1 MAVKVSTLVSVAPE
15 TVTDRLRGERPQGEY
30 AALYAGLFGD
40 AEVAATLWPPPLGG
54 PRTPGQA
61 SELLAADIRHWDD
74 VGFGPWAFFETGTG
88 QFVGRAG
95 LERTDVGG
103 RPTVEVLY
111 AIRRDAGGRGCATKT
126 ALAAVER
133 GRVLGLP
140 EVVGFTLTTNIA
152 SQRVLA
158 KAGLRFERV
167 LKHAGLPH
175 WFARLTL
182 APASYRT

>member
-1 MAVKVSTLVSVAPE
+1 VAVKVSTLVSVAPE

-54 PRTPGQA
+54 PRTPEQA
-61 SELLAADIRHWDD
+61 SELLAADIRHWHH

-88 QFVGRAG
+88 RFVGRAG
-95 LERTDVGG
+95 LECTDVGG

-111 AIRRDAGGRGCATKT
+111 AVRRDAWGQGYATEM
-126 ALAAVER
+126 AVAAVELAH
-133 GRVLGLP
+133 VLGLP

-167 LKHAGLPH
+167 LQHAGLPH
-175 WFARLTL
+175 WFSRLTL
-182 APASYRT
+182 TPRR